1 MNCFHRRLWKTGLT
15 GVLVTCCLGVGGY
28 YHHQQPDNAH
38 ALTLV
43 TKAAQD
49 FLTALEPS
57 QRSKVTFSFDS
68 EERKKWS
75 NVPYVFFER
84 EGVSFGEMT
93 PEARRKAHQLF
104 QTVLSSQGYLK
115 VSGIMHLDDVLKELS
130 PSQARDGR
138 NLFGSEFYWI
148 AFFGTP
154 APDSV
159 WGWQLDG
166 HHLALNFTVAGDQI
180 AVTPAFLGADPA
192 EVRGGAYSGWRILGA
207 EDDLGLQLIN
217 ALDTVQQTAAI
228 LADAAMAGIFT
239 GPGRGDA
246 LKAYEGLPAVNMRPD
261 QRGLLLRLI
270 EEYIHNLDDALAH
283 EQMERF
289 RQAGIEK
296 VYFAWMGPVH
306 PGPRDRYYYR
316 IHGPTLL
323 IEFDNAE
330 PPGQVGEDVNH
341 IHTIWRDPMDDF
353 GEDLLRKHYEESPHH
368 QNR

>member
-1 MNCFHRRLWKTGLT
+1 MRSRTSRRQHKTSWRHSSHRYVVR
-15 GVLVTCCLGVGGY
+15 
-28 YHHQQPDNAH
+28 
-38 ALTLV
+38 
-43 TKAAQD
+43 AA
-49 FLTALEPS
+49 FP
-57 QRSKVTFSFDS
+57 FDS
-68 EERKKWS
+68 EQRKDWS
-75 NVPYVFFER
+75 NVPYFGHPR
-84 EGVSFGEMT
+84 EGVRFGEMSI
-93 PEARRKAHQLF
+93 EAHRKAHQLF

-115 VSGIMHLDDVLKELS
+115 VSGIMHLDDLLKEIRS
-130 PSQARDGR
+130 RTRPDR
-138 NLFGSEFYWI
+138 NPFGSEFYWMAI
-148 AFFGTP
+148 FGTP

-180 AVTPAFLGADPA
+180 AVTPAFLGTDPA
-192 EVRGGAYSGWRILGA
+192 EVREGAYSGWRILGA

-217 ALDTVQQTAAI
+217 ALTAEQQTRAI
-228 LADAAMAGIFT
+228 LADTAMAGIIT

-246 LKAYEGLPAVNMRPD
+246 LKAYSGLPAADMTPD

-270 EEYIHNLDDALAH
+270 GEYIHNLDDALAH

-289 RQAGIEK
+289 QQAGIEK

-330 PPGQVGEDVNH
+330 PPGQVDEDINH
-341 IHTIWRDPMDDF
+341 IHTIWRDPMNDF